1 VIPDG
6 TPDPEVLQI
15 AAAAGRVLVSRDVST
30 MHAHFEQFI
39 AKHESPGL
47 LLIPQEID
55 WRIDRRLLRVWLDW
69 TPKDLRNLLRWLP
82 WCLLTGQCFDATLTY
97 SFNVC

>member
-1 VIPDG
+1 MITDG
-6 TPDPEVLQI
+6 APDPEVLQI

-47 LLIPQEID
+47 LLIPSGRSIGGSIEG
-55 WRIDRRLLRVWLDW
+55 LLRVWLDW

-82 WCLLTGQCFDATLTY
+82 WVLIDRANVLTRL
-97 SFNVC
+97 